1 MMYLRINLSA
11 KVPRCNEQDT
21 VLGTVGN
28 TGSLKCGPYS
38 QESPTDLQSKD
49 RAEGGDGL
57 GGTYL
62 STWAFMATQA
72 EIWYSAQGFPDGSA
86 VKNLPANA
94 GDAGLIPGW
103 GRPAAGGNCNP
114 LQCSCLEN
122 PHGQRSLVGYSSW
135 GWQSWTQ
142 LSKEHIQHTPNIPAI

>member
-1 MMYLRINLSA
+1 MMMYLRINLSA

-21 VLGTVGN
+21 VRN
-28 TGSLKCGPYS
+28 CGKHRKFKMWPLS
-38 QESPTDLQSKD
+38 SRVQQICKAKKGQRE
-49 RAEGGDGL
+49 EMV

-72 EIWYSAQGFPDGSA
+72 EIWYSAQGFPDSSA

-103 GRPAAGGNCNP
+103 GRPTAGGNCNP

-122 PHGQRSLVGYSSW
+122 PHAQRSLVGYSPW
-135 GWQSWTQ
+135 GGRVGHDRAQSTFTTHQ
-142 LSKEHIQHTPNIPAI
+142 ISLPV